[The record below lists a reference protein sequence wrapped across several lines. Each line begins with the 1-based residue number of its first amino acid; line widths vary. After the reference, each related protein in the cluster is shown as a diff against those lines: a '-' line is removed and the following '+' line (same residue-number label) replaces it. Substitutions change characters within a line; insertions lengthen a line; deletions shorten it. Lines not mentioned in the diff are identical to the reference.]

1 MPALSYCSVAS
12 PPDPVATVMAHESVR
27 HGETVYSEA
36 GVSNSAEGRCRDT
49 GIQLA
54 AAPPPSVPGIFMAM
68 DCTNHVLAGAAAKN
82 VTLLHSNQI

>member
-1 MPALSYCSVAS
+1 
-12 PPDPVATVMAHESVR
+12 MAHETAR

-54 AAPPPSVPGIFMAM
+54 AAPPSVPGIFMM
-68 DCTNHVLAGAAAKN
+68 TGLYCYVC
-82 VTLLHSNQI
+82 